1 LARGQKVFRG
11 ACDSVTES
19 CQLRP
24 DMDNFEQ
31 AKSYFMQGLSAL
43 EAKQFEEAESFF
55 LKSLMFIPQRVSTLT
70 NLSAVQLK
78 LKKYT
83 ESIKNA
89 IESISIEPENYEAWL
104 NITYAEIALNRLE
117 NATKSLK
124 KLLAIDALN
133 FKSLMAQGDYFLSKN
148 EHQIA
153 LDFFRKAIKINPNA
167 TEAKIKIAL
176 MLEHIQDYSG
186 SISILNDLI
195 KQNPQQLQFIGQ
207 RFHLKMLICD
217 WSNYNQELDLIE
229 KKISNNEYIIDPFS
243 YQGVATSEMLL
254 QKCAKI
260 YANIFHKS
268 QSPQFKINKF
278 SSLNQQKIDKIRI
291 GYVCGEFRHHATS
304 LLLVEVLEYHDKS
317 NFEIYIYDNGRNDES
332 SVRNRINK
340 AVDKVRIISNLSD
353 DEAYEVITN
362 DGISILVNLNGY
374 YGKERQNLFSKKP
387 APIQVNYLGYPGTL
401 GTDYFDY
408 IISDSVCTPQGTD
421 SFYNEKIIR
430 LQGCYQP
437 NDSKKEIS
445 RIIDKRSN
453 HNLPD
458 NAFVYCC
465 FNNIYKITPQIFHAW
480 CEILTKNKNSVLW
493 LLTSNKSAIEN
504 LMLQFINNGI
514 DSSRIIFAPKLPLGE
529 HLSRHKHADLFLDTL
544 PYNAHTTCSDA
555 LFAGL
560 PVLTCT
566 GNTFAGRVSSSL
578 LATSGL
584 EGLITKNLYEYK
596 KLAVE
601 LCINNGLY
609 FKFKSKLTDVT
620 KNPLFNSI
628 TYTKNLEL
636 AYKSMFNNFI
646 NNQRITLKM

>member
-1 LARGQKVFRG
+1 
-11 ACDSVTES
+11 
-19 CQLRP
+19 
-24 DMDNFEQ
+24 MDNFEQ